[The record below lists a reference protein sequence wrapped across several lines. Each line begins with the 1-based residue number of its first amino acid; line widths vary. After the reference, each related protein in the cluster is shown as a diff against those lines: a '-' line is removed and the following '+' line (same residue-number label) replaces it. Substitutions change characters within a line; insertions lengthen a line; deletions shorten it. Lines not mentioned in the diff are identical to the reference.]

1 MVEIRM
7 TRSSENFLRV
17 GLSGELFARS
27 CVFMVTENQDNRN
40 MEPQEEQLAAPVRR
54 MKYGVMEKKFMV
66 SVKNIWN

>member
-17 GLSGELFARS
+17 GLSGELFVRS

-54 MKYGVMEKKFMV
+54 MKYGVMEKKFMA